1 MLVACILLLSEEYK
15 SFNSLWTIGLKS
27 LFDPLLDQSLSF
39 RHQEDCLETRIVL
52 ILLSGQ

>member
-39 RHQEDCLETRIVL
+39 RRQEDCLETRIVL